1 MRIARQNLRREVESM
16 HLFHFSAA
24 RIIDCKKW
32 KVFCCNPWKIAL
44 TRHYKPSLT
53 IVIGVLEERPAMRDV
68 LKRLL
73 IFLEAFKNPTLS
85 VKPHMAQIYRN
96 LSVFPKT
103 GLNILGKLNLKT
115 SGSYTPQ

>member
-1 MRIARQNLRREVESM
+1 MRE
-16 HLFHFSAA
+16 
-24 RIIDCKKW
+24 
-32 KVFCCNPWKIAL
+32 
-44 TRHYKPSLT
+44 
-53 IVIGVLEERPAMRDV
+53 V

-85 VKPHMAQIYRN
+85 VKPHTAQIYQN

-115 SGSYTPQ
+115 SGSYPPQ